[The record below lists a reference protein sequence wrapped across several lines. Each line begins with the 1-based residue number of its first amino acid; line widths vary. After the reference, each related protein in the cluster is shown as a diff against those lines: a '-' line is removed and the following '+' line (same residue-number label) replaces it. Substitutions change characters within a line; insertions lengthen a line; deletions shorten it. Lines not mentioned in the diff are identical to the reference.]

1 MKKLIKIVLL
11 IVAVTFTTVYAEDN
25 KSHMHGDNCMHEQY
39 SKLVK
44 KLTSAEAQEI
54 AKQEVKKL
62 VSQKKI
68 PRSWKSKPVT
78 KIGKDGH
85 RFSNDWVVVFENKKI
100 KKKDKQILY
109 IFVDPKGAIRGANY
123 TGK

>member
-1 MKKLIKIVLL
+1 MKNIIKILLL
-11 IVAVTFTTVYAEDN
+11 IVAVTLTTVYAED
-25 KSHMHGDNCMHEQY
+25 KHIHGDNCIHHQ
-39 SKLVK
+39 LTATDN
-44 KLTSAEAQEI
+44 KLTSTEIQDI

-62 VSQKKI
+62 VSKRKI
-68 PRSWKSKPVT
+68 PGSWKSKPVT

-100 KKKDKQILY
+100 KKEDKQTLY
-109 IFVDPKGAIRGANY
+109 IFVDPKGVIRGANY

>member
-1 MKKLIKIVLL
+1 MKKLINIAFL
-11 IVAVTFTTVYAEDN
+11 IIAVAFTTAYAEDT
-25 KSHMHGDNCMHEQY
+25 KPHVHEDNCIHNQY
-39 SKLVK
+39 GKLVK
-44 KLTSAEAQEI
+44 KLTSSEAQEI

-68 PRSWKSKPVT
+68 PGSWKSKPVT

-100 KKKDKQILY
+100 KKKDKQTLY
-109 IFVDPKGAIRGANY
+109 IFVDPKGVIRGANY